1 MPDRPLISFVLI
13 SYNQERFIREA
24 VAGAFS
30 QTYSPLE
37 IVICDDCSPDHT
49 FKIIK
54 EMAAAYRGPHKIIL
68 HRNQRNLGICGN
80 VNKAV
85 ELSRG
90 ELIVGAAG
98 DDISLPHRCARIV
111 EEWNRPGRQWRSL
124 CSNAEIIDE
133 FGNRAGT
140 YIDMQSN
147 QRLISADQVLA
158 FGIVGIAGCTH
169 AFSRET
175 FGVFGPLDVQSLGE
189 DEVIG
194 FRSLVLGG
202 VCWISDRLVLYRRH
216 SENTFK
222 SSPDI
227 KNMPKTRRKQLMAN
241 YKRDCAL
248 VARLRN
254 ENLQLAEEKKILT
267 PEMARHYANAL
278 RHSFPMLQFVVV
290 YNKHWTS
297 SISWVMWAV
306 LTGRYRPGMFSM
318 FEGTHLPVGFRKLLR
333 FCRKAVMPHRK

>member
-1 MPDRPLISFVLI
+1 MPDRPLVSFILI

-37 IVICDDCSPDHT
+37 VVICDDCSLDHT
-49 FKIIK
+49 FEIIK
-54 EMAAAYRGPHKIIL
+54 EMAAAYQGPHKIIL

-85 ELSRG
+85 ELSHG
-90 ELIVGAAG
+90 ELIVAAAG

-111 EEWNRPGRQWRSL
+111 EEWVQPGRRWHSL
-124 CSNAEIIDE
+124 CSNAEIIDK
-133 FGNRAGT
+133 AGKQCGP
-140 YIDMQSN
+140 YREKLPGRDLVSV
-147 QRLISADQVLA
+147 DQVLA
-158 FGIVGIAGCTH
+158 SGIVGVAGCTH

-175 FGVFGPLDVQSLGE
+175 FDVFGPLDVQSPGE

-216 SENTFK
+216 PENTFK
-222 SSPDI
+222 TLSDVQS
-227 KNMPKTRRKQLMAN
+227 MPWKRRKKLMAN
-241 YKRDCAL
+241 DKNTCAL
-248 VARLRN
+248 LARLQN
-254 ENLQLAEEKKILT
+254 ETLQLAEEKRILT

-278 RHSFPMLQFVVV
+278 SASFPMLQFVVV
-290 YNKHWTS
+290 YNKHWRAS
-297 SISWVMWAV
+297 LSWMMWAV
-306 LTGRYRPGMFSM
+306 LTGKYRPGMFSM
-318 FEGTHLPVGFRKLLR
+318 FECEHLHAGFCKLLR
-333 FCRKAVMPHRK
+333 FCRKPAMPRRM